1 MVIFSGRLTL
11 VKIYINEKI
20 WLGLAALVMCNLLC
34 AIAVYYLK
42 LTIAMCKLYFLN
54 NYYKTMT
61 MYLIT
66 AGISNNAFQ

>member
-1 MVIFSGRLTL
+1 MVIFSGRLNL

-20 WLGLAALVMCNLLC
+20 WLGLALVMCNLLC
-34 AIAVYYLK
+34 AIAVCYLK